1 MVGKEDDPFLPYWG
15 PRAMFLSFGG
25 RVFAHGNVWLGFWGA
40 SGRLTAQFFAEKQ
53 VEMLNLVAQATL
65 NSIIKRSQ
73 VGSTEKW
80 WVGFHHKNPG
90 VTMGKSTTLKID
102 RYIYILSLGD
112 VGFLLFFKGSFQAIM
127 ANPDCSPPEKKGA
140 LNNPEKW
147 TCVCVWNLFLGYPSF
162 PVLVMFSTIWPT
174 YLLHF

>member
-1 MVGKEDDPFLPYWG
+1 MFSVEKLVIYLTNTPPKFNSKSSWKMVGKEDDPFLPYWG

-102 RYIYILSLGD
+102 RYIYIYIVSWWCR
-112 VGFLLFFKGSFQAIM
+112 V
-127 ANPDCSPPEKKGA
+127 SPI
-140 LNNPEKW
+140 
-147 TCVCVWNLFLGYPSF
+147 F
-162 PVLVMFSTIWPT
+162 
-174 YLLHF
+174 